1 MEIRYLFLRVVLM
14 VGSLVAVIYAMN
26 LLKQPVMSVPQVR
39 SATVIKLQS
48 PTQAKDSCD
57 EKTAQKG
64 VCQ

>member
-1 MEIRYLFLRVVLM
+1 M